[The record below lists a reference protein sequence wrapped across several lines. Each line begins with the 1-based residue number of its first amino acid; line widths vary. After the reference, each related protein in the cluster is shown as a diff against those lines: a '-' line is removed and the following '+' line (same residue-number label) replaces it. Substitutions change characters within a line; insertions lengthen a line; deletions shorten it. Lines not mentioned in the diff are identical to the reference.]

1 MSIRGGQILGERAV
15 KNGLQNNAASRARRI
30 FFVCTPTCDILD
42 VRYVTANEVNTNEFV
57 GGKKAV

>member
-1 MSIRGGQILGERAV
+1 MGYKTMLRAEREEF
-15 KNGLQNNAASRARRI
+15 

-42 VRYVTANEVNTNEFV
+42 VRYVTANEVYTNEFV